1 VRAFGCPR
9 CGAELYFD
17 NSVCLTCG
25 SAVGYARAQRAF
37 VLVSPAAP
45 VCAGLDTCGCNWI
58 GEPVWCRSCRLTRTR
73 PADGDL
79 AGLQQY
85 WVAEAA
91 KRRLVFGLEELEL
104 PVRVSDGSGGLA
116 FDLLSSSAGPVTTGY
131 LDGVITLDLAE
142 SDDAHREGL
151 RRAMDEPY
159 RTVLGHLRHEVG
171 HYYGEILALAPQRR
185 PQFQALFGNE
195 RASYGAALERH
206 YAVGAPLGWRESFVS
221 AYASMHPLED
231 FAEVFAHFL
240 HIADTLQTAAAFGV
254 LPPTGLPV
262 HDPRALAAAST
273 AEVVATAW
281 IPLAKALNQINR
293 SMGKPDLY
301 PFVLGPAVIAKL
313 AFVAGLVA
321 DAAA

>member
-1 VRAFGCPR
+1 MRSFGCPR
-9 CGAELYFD
+9 CGAELFFD
-17 NSVCLTCG
+17 NSLCLTCG
-25 SAVGYARAQRAF
+25 SAVGYARDRRAF
-37 VLVSPAAP
+37 VLVSATAP
-45 VCAGLDTCGCNWI
+45 ICADLDGCGCNWI
-58 GEPVWCRSCRLTRTR
+58 GEPTWCLNCRLTRTR
-73 PADGDL
+73 PADGDV

-91 KRRLVFGLEELEL
+91 KRRLLFGLDELRL
-104 PVRVSDGSGGLA
+104 PVRVRQGSAGLA
-116 FDLLSSSAGPVTTGY
+116 FDLLSSTAGPVTTGY
-131 LDGVITLDLAE
+131 LNGVITLDLAE

-171 HYYGEILALAPQRR
+171 HYYAETLALAPARR
-185 PQFQALFGNE
+185 SQFRSLFGDE
-195 RASYGAALERH
+195 TASYATALDRH
-206 YAVGAPLGWRESFVS
+206 YTVGAPPDWRERFVS

-240 HIADTLQTAAAFGV
+240 HITDTLQTAAAFGV
-254 LPPTGLPV
+254 LHPTGLPV
-262 HDPRALAAAST
+262 HDPRALAEAST
-273 AEVVATAW
+273 AEVIAKAW

-313 AFVAGLVA
+313 AFVAELVA
-321 DAAA
+321 DASQ